1 MKRIEEHQEEQFSNI
16 QDARDYLKFAKKKS
30 KLYNGIIKHIN
41 SLKIKGKY
49 LEVGAGPCVLTSM
62 IAESNPEV
70 KITAFDISLYM
81 IEVAKDFINKKQLQD
96 RIKIYFGDLTDKDKV
111 RDLGKFDLV
120 YSTYSMH
127 HWKNPGEIIMNLLST
142 VADDGILLIHD
153 LRKVWWLYYFPV
165 YKGWFFSSIRAA
177 FTPKEIKNIFNN
189 LDIHNISIKRTYLV
203 FQSIIV
209 KK

>member
-16 QDARDYLKFAKKKS
+16 HDSRDYLNFAKKKS
-30 KLYNGIIKHIN
+30 KLYNGVIKHIN

-49 LEVGAGPCVLTSM
+49 LEIGAGPCVLTSM

-70 KITAFDISLYM
+70 KIVAFDISPYM
-81 IEVAKDFINKKQLQD
+81 VEVAKEFINEKHLQN
-96 RIKIYFGDLTDKDKV
+96 RIGIYLGDLTDKDNVKNI
-111 RDLGKFDLV
+111 GKFDLV

-127 HWKNPGEIIMNLLST
+127 HWKNPAEIITNLLDT
-142 VADDGILLIHD
+142 VADNGILLIHD
-153 LRKVWWLYYFPV
+153 LKKVWWLYYLPV

-177 FTPKEIKNIFNN
+177 FTPKEIKNIFHNM
-189 LDIHNISIKRTYLV
+189 DINHVNIKRTYLI
-203 FQSIIV
+203 FQSIII